1 MKGWGMQDIKLNFLK
16 MLLRLPEG
24 VRPRYLND
32 YIGRELSGILANR
45 QQELIRLRWR
55 KVELERQL
63 TELKR

>member
-1 MKGWGMQDIKLNFLK
+1 MRDIKLNFLK

-24 VRPRYLND
+24 VRPRFLNE

-45 QQELIRLRWR
+45 KQELIRLRWR

-63 TELKR
+63 TKLKR

>member
-1 MKGWGMQDIKLNFLK
+1 MRDIKLNFLK
-16 MLLRLPEG
+16 MLLRLPEV
-24 VRPRYLND
+24 VRPRCLNE